1 MSVTR
6 APAAL
11 SPLDEARFG
20 IRTARATGY
29 VTMESLPAVIDF
41 CTANDVRF
49 LIARSRA
56 EEVRVAQEMERH
68 GFLLTETSVFLVR
81 DLEKTPVPPHEGGLT
96 IRPFV
101 PEEEPIVRE
110 LAAESFHGY
119 FGHYHADTRL
129 DPAKCDA
136 AYADWAGRSCVS
148 PEFADAVFMAEAAGV
163 IVGFLTLK
171 RNGPEEGQPMLSGV
185 RRDSRGRGA
194 YRELIRR
201 GLEWTRSLGAVRSV
215 AAVHIANVGVL
226 KTLGRLGYEPSS
238 GYYTFHKW
246 FD

>member
-1 MSVTR
+1 MSGSR

-20 IRTARATGY
+20 SRTARTSGF
-29 VTMESLPAVIDF
+29 VTMESLPAVLDF
-41 CTANDVRF
+41 CAANEVRF

-56 EEVRVAQEMERH
+56 DEVRVAQEMERR

-81 DLEKTPVPPHEGGLT
+81 DLATTPVPPHEGDLT

-101 PEEEPIVRE
+101 PGEEPIVRAI
-110 LAAESFHGY
+110 AAESFHGY
-119 FGHYHADTRL
+119 FGHYHADARL
-129 DPAKCDA
+129 DPAKCDE

-148 PEFADAVFMAEAAGV
+148 PEFADAVFMAEAGGAL
-163 IVGFLTLK
+163 VGFLTLK
-171 RNGPEEGQPMLSGV
+171 RNGPEECQPMLSGI
-185 RRDSRGRGA
+185 RRQSRQHGV
-194 YRELIRR
+194 YRLLIRR
-201 GLEWTRSLGAVRSV
+201 GLEWARSLGAVRSV
-215 AAVHIANVGVL
+215 AAVHVANVGVL
-226 KTLGRLGYEPSS
+226 RTLGRLGYEPAY